1 MASSTAVKQKGKGIS
16 RPTKSIASDFDDKPL
31 WNHVKVLQFLL
42 MEVETECGLISGHGV
57 AICKEITHEVCA
69 TMKIENEEAEKKKTD
84 AQLNARKKADY
95 VSLPEGLDLSQLK
108 KRKSSNGGALEKSFN
123 ICNRNIADKL
133 AARMF
138 YASGLLFNLA
148 TSPYYKKYSEFLAV
162 NSLPGYVP
170 PTFNRLRTT
179 LLAQEKAHI
188 NRKLQPIKDTW
199 KRKGLSICSDG
210 WSDIKRRPLINIMGA
225 SSGRPIFL
233 KSINSSGI
241 IKDGEYIAKL
251 FIKAIEDVD
260 AENVVQVITDNAE
273 KSTHFKNCEWI
284 LKLIGQVS
292 SLKNFVVNYDM
303 ALAIFQKYSE
313 LSLLKVAETRF
324 ASHIIMTSR
333 IHRVKSSLEKM
344 VMDDEW
350 KNYKGDK
357 VIKAKAREIKSLV
370 MDDEWWDTIEYL
382 LRCTEPIVSMLRSVD
397 LDCPKLY
404 LIYDMWDTMIEK
416 VKVIVFE
423 HEGKDLITGQSNFFA
438 TIQGILV
445 ARWNKSNTPL
455 HCMSHSLVPKYYHE
469 SWLKGESNGLRRLA
483 PNEDIEISQ
492 NRLKCFQRYFKDSND
507 LKKASL
513 EYGEFCC
520 GNGYFGEPHVIDAM
534 GYEEPLSWWANHGV
548 NAPLLQN
555 LAYKLLSHTAS
566 LSCCERNWS
575 TFSLIHNIKR
585 NKLATSRAEDL
596 VFIHYNLCLLS
607 RRKEKYTSGP
617 SKYWDLGGDYFNI
630 DESIND
636 LVELSIDEPQ
646 LEGVFFEE
654 EVQDLQEVDIE
665 EIEEDDL

>member
-133 AARMF
+133 AARML

-251 FIKAIEDVD
+251 FIKAIDDVD
-260 AENVVQVITDNAE
+260 AENVVQVITDNAGNMKLAGSIVEQTFSHIFWTPCVIHCLNLALKSMCQPSE

-382 LRCTEPIVSMLRSVD
+382 LRCTEPIVSMLRSAD
-397 LDCPKLY
+397 LDCPKLH

-416 VKVIVFE
+416 VK
-423 HEGKDLITGQSNFFA
+423 
-438 TIQGILV
+438 
-445 ARWNKSNTPL
+445 
-455 HCMSHSLVPKYYHE
+455 
-469 SWLKGESNGLRRLA
+469 LKGESNGLRRLA

>member
-16 RPTKSIASDFDDKPL
+16 RPTKS
-31 WNHVKVLQFLL
+31 V
-42 MEVETECGLISGHGV
+42 
-57 AICKEITHEVCA
+57 
-69 TMKIENEEAEKKKTD
+69 
-84 AQLNARKKADY
+84 
-95 VSLPEGLDLSQLK
+95 
-108 KRKSSNGGALEKSFN
+108 
-123 ICNRNIADKL
+123 
-133 AARMF
+133 
-138 YASGLLFNLA
+138 
-148 TSPYYKKYSEFLAV
+148 
-162 NSLPGYVP
+162 
-170 PTFNRLRTT
+170 
-179 LLAQEKAHI
+179 
-188 NRKLQPIKDTW
+188 DTW

-210 WSDIKRRPLINIMGA
+210 WSDVKRRPLINIMGA
-225 SSGRPIFL
+225 SSGGPIFL
-233 KSINSSGI
+233 KSINLSGI

-260 AENVVQVITDNAE
+260 AKKVVQVITDNAE

-284 LKLIGQVS
+284 LKLNGQVS
-292 SLKNFVVNYDM
+292 SLKNFAVNHDM

-350 KNYKGDK
+350 TNYKGYK
-357 VIKAKAREIKSLV
+357 VIEAKAREIKSLV

-382 LRCTEPIVSMLRSVD
+382 LRCTEPIVSMLRSAD
-397 LDCPKLY
+397 LDCPKLH

-455 HCMSHSLVPKYYHE
+455 HCMAHSLVPKYYHE

-483 PNEDIEISQ
+483 PNEDIKISQ
-492 NRLKCFQRYFKDSND
+492 NRLKCFQRYFKDPND

-513 EYGEFCC
+513 EYGAFCC

-534 GYEEPLSWWANHGV
+534 G
-548 NAPLLQN
+548 
-555 LAYKLLSHTAS
+555 
-566 LSCCERNWS
+566 
-575 TFSLIHNIKR
+575 
-585 NKLATSRAEDL
+585 
-596 VFIHYNLCLLS
+596 
-607 RRKEKYTSGP
+607 
-617 SKYWDLGGDYFNI
+617 
-630 DESIND
+630 
-636 LVELSIDEPQ
+636 
-646 LEGVFFEE
+646 
-654 EVQDLQEVDIE
+654 
-665 EIEEDDL
+665 

>member
-1 MASSTAVKQKGKGIS
+1 
-16 RPTKSIASDFDDKPL
+16 
-31 WNHVKVLQFLL
+31 
-42 MEVETECGLISGHGV
+42 
-57 AICKEITHEVCA
+57 
-69 TMKIENEEAEKKKTD
+69 
-84 AQLNARKKADY
+84 
-95 VSLPEGLDLSQLK
+95 
-108 KRKSSNGGALEKSFN
+108 
-123 ICNRNIADKL
+123 
-133 AARMF
+133 
-138 YASGLLFNLA
+138 
-148 TSPYYKKYSEFLAV
+148 
-162 NSLPGYVP
+162 
-170 PTFNRLRTT
+170 
-179 LLAQEKAHI
+179 
-188 NRKLQPIKDTW
+188 
-199 KRKGLSICSDG
+199 
-210 WSDIKRRPLINIMGA
+210 
-225 SSGRPIFL
+225 
-233 KSINSSGI
+233 
-241 IKDGEYIAKL
+241 
-251 FIKAIEDVD
+251 
-260 AENVVQVITDNAE
+260 
-273 KSTHFKNCEWI
+273 
-284 LKLIGQVS
+284 
-292 SLKNFVVNYDM
+292 M

-357 VIKAKAREIKSLV
+357 VIEAKAREIKSLV

-382 LRCTEPIVSMLRSVD
+382 LRCTEPIVSMLRSAD
-397 LDCPKLY
+397 LDCPKLH

-416 VKVIVFE
+416 VK
-423 HEGKDLITGQSNFFA
+423 
-438 TIQGILV
+438 
-445 ARWNKSNTPL
+445 
-455 HCMSHSLVPKYYHE
+455 
-469 SWLKGESNGLRRLA
+469 LKGESNGLRRLA

-596 VFIHYNLCLLS
+596 VFIHYNLRLLS